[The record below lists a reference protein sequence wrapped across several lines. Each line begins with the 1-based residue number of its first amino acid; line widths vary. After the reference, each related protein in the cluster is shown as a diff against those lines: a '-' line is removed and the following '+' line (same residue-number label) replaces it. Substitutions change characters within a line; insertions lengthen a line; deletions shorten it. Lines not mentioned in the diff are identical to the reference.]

1 MRGPGQLHYCN
12 QATAL
17 TIQHCDT
24 LLCVFKFIIFE
35 SMFHTGYIWVV
46 GPQSQPDIDQESNYA
61 SLIQHCDTLKHE
73 LVLASVYFHFD
84 ILRSVL

>member
-1 MRGPGQLHYCN
+1 
-12 QATAL
+12 
-17 TIQHCDT
+17 
-24 LLCVFKFIIFE
+24 
-35 SMFHTGYIWVV
+35 MFHTGYIWVV
-46 GPQSQPDIDQESNYA
+46 GPQSQPDKGGDIDQESNYP